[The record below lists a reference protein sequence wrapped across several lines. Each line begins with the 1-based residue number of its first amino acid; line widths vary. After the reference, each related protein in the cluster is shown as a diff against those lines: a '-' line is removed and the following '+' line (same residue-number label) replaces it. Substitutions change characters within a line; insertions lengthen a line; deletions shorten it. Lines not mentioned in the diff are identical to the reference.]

1 MQDTLSLYRLAEERG
16 IDVDF
21 RPLRRA
27 HSLSLPMEW
36 AGGRC
41 AVALDPDKVTCAAD
55 EKVKLCHELG
65 HCVTGS
71 FYNRYAALDLRRRH
85 ELHAERWAIAQL
97 VPRRELDAAMEHGAR
112 EIWELAEHFEVTEEF
127 MKKAL
132 AHYGLL
138 DGEG

>member
-1 MQDTLSLYRLAEERG
+1 MLDTLSLCRLAEERG
-16 IDVDF
+16 IDVDY

-27 HSLSLPMEW
+27 RSLSLTMDW

-41 AVALDPDKVTCAAD
+41 AVALDPAQMTSAAD

-71 FYNRYAALDLRRRH
+71 FYTRYAALDLRRRH
-85 ELHAERWAIAQL
+85 ELHADRWAIAQL
-97 VPRRELDAAMEHGAR
+97 IPRRELDAALKRGVR
-112 EIWELAEHFEVTEEF
+112 EVWELADYFEVTEEF

-132 AHYGLL
+132 VHYKLL
-138 DGEG
+138 DGNE